1 MMSDMRQFT
10 ATPTVEE
17 LEAELSATQENEQ
30 RLVDANKPLLAR
42 ACRAEAEILRLRAVV
57 DAVKYH
63 KELMPKGVMKALAAL
78 EDSDDSN
85 EGL

>member
-1 MMSDMRQFT
+1 MTDIREQIERLRRSVYLLNEHCIEASASDC
-10 ATPTVEE
+10 
-17 LEAELSATQENEQ
+17 
-30 RLVDANKPLLAR
+30 ANTMEKLLA
-42 ACRAEAEILRLRAVV
+42 VV
-57 DAVKYH
+57 EAVKYH